1 MLYSNLVIFSPPYV
15 ILYSVPF
22 PSLPQ
27 SACTRHSLISV
38 AAGAPEYKTWGKH
51 KRQVITQND
60 NINGSGGV
68 PAKVR
73 VGSGVRV
80 RVSYQ

>member
-27 SACTRHSLISV
+27 SACTRHSV

-51 KRQVITQND
+51 KRQVITQNG

-73 VGSGVRV
+73 VGSRVRV